1 MITNA
6 IQLLARN
13 EIDDDK
19 WDSSVRSAANKSVY
33 GLSWYLD
40 GVFSGWQ
47 GLVLGD
53 YLAVMPF
60 FCKRKLGIPYLV
72 QPYFC
77 QHTGVYSPSVDSELV
92 NLFFNHL
99 PSVIR
104 IRMSLDGLTA
114 GLLED
119 GRFSRLA
126 RPNFILPIRNRVLGD
141 LAKDFSKNTVRNVHK
156 SLKQH
161 FDLETQ
167 LSATQ
172 FLDFVRAHVR
182 FEANDAIFSVL
193 ETLVDQS
200 VSNRSAL
207 LWGCRNASGELVS
220 TAFFVKFDNCY
231 YYLISASSPEGY
243 RQGALYYI
251 FYMLLGDLSG
261 TDAMIDFEGSSIPGV
276 ARFFRGWGA
285 DEQFYHA
292 LKYGL

>member
-1 MITNA
+1 MITNS
-6 IQLLARN
+6 IQQLNRD

-19 WDSSVRSAANKSVY
+19 WDWCVHSAANTAVY

-40 GVFSGWQ
+40 GVFPSWQ

-60 FCKRKLGIPYLV
+60 FCKRKFGIPYLV

-77 QHTGVYSPSVDSELV
+77 QHTGVYSPKVDSKLV
-92 NLFFNHL
+92 NLFFNQL
-99 PSVIR
+99 PSVFR
-104 IRMSLDGLTA
+104 IRMSLNDLTA

-119 GRFSRLA
+119 SRFSRLA
-126 RPNFILPIRNRVLGD
+126 RPNFILPIRNRVMGD
-141 LAKDFSKNTVRNVHK
+141 LVKGFSNNTLRNAQK

-161 FDLETQ
+161 FTMDTE

-172 FLDFVRAHVR
+172 FLDFVREHVR
-182 FEANDAIFSVL
+182 FEASDDIFAVL
-193 ETLVDQS
+193 EALVGQS
-200 VSNRSAL
+200 ISNRSAL
-207 LWGCRNASGELVS
+207 LLGCRNGKRELVS

-251 FYMLLGDLSG
+251 FHLLLKQLSE
-261 TDAMIDFEGSSIPGV
+261 TDAIIDFEGSAIPGV

-285 DEQFYHA
+285 EEQFYFA
-292 LKYGL
+292 IEK